1 MVSPSRAS
9 SNLRS
14 KLGMMKVLLSMPPV
28 LTSSALSMLTV
39 KVEPQL
45 LDTAGIALVSW
56 LLELLQF
63 LIVELLELLL
73 ELLELLDLSLE
84 LLELLLEV

>member
-14 KLGMMKVLLSMPPV
+14 KLGTMPPV

-45 LDTAGIALVSW
+45 LDTAGIELVSW